1 MPISI
6 PEYEIVNDDLRIH
19 RMSSQGA
26 YKCVKLLPNEEPM
39 GDPEQMKQACLSNP
53 WLLSDI
59 HISSNTKRTRDMI
72 QRFRAQISPDDNII
86 ILGDLSDKHTGSLQL
101 VFDFIVSIPGEKFLI
116 LGNNDYY
123 HLSDYQHMGF
133 RYISDEF
140 KFEKDGKTY
149 WLTHVPMPVPNGT
162 INIHGHIH
170 GSGMYWNMSPNG
182 HYDVFVGTDEAPELV
197 RMNDL
202 LNGDIKPKCRQLIK

>member
-1 MPISI
+1 MPTFI
-6 PEYEIVNDDLRIH
+6 PEYGVVNDDLRIH

-26 YKCVKLLPNEEPM
+26 YKCVKLLPNEEPI
-39 GDPEQMKQACLSNP
+39 GDSEQMKQACLSNP

-59 HISSNTKRTRDMI
+59 HISSNTKRTKDMI
-72 QRFRAQISPDDNII
+72 KRFRAQISPDDNII
-86 ILGDLSDKHTGSLQL
+86 ILGDLSDKHTGSLAL
-101 VFDFIVSIPGEKFLI
+101 VFDFIVSIPGKKFLI

-133 RYISDEF
+133 SYISDEF
-140 KFEKDGKTY
+140 KFKKDGKTY

-182 HYDVFVGTDEAPELV
+182 HYDVFVGTDESPELV

-202 LNGDIKPKCRQLIK
+202 LNGDIKPKCYQLIK